1 MMNTVI
7 EDLREAAR
15 SGRVTL
21 EAQLRASDLLDS
33 LYEAVDAGAS
43 LPESAPEY
51 CVEYEAI
58 GRTVAAVFDP
68 ALLAEEA
75 ALRLHPFVEAMEDA
89 RYEAATAASLHEF
102 AKEVHQIWQTSGIFA
117 RRRALRELRRRA
129 GFRLESNRI
138 GNYVAKTFDLMN
150 EARSRFAM
158 AQQAVFANDVSYKC
172 RRNLYAE
179 IASFLQKRSVTPQ
192 DHSEKTFYAI

>member
-33 LYEAVDAGAS
+33 LYYAIDSGAS

-51 CVEYEAI
+51 CVEYDDI
-58 GRTVAAVFDP
+58 GRAAAAAFDP
-68 ALLAEEA
+68 AFLAEEA
-75 ALRLHPFVEAMEDA
+75 AMRLRPFVEAMDEA
-89 RYEAATAASLHEF
+89 RFEAAAAASLHEF
-102 AKEVHQIWQTSGIFA
+102 AKEVHQMWQTSGIFA
-117 RRRALRELRRRA
+117 RRRALRELRKRA

-150 EARSRFAM
+150 EAQARFAV

-172 RRNLYAE
+172 RRDLYAE
-179 IASFLQKRSVTPQ
+179 IASCIQKWSSTP
-192 DHSEKTFYAI
+192 